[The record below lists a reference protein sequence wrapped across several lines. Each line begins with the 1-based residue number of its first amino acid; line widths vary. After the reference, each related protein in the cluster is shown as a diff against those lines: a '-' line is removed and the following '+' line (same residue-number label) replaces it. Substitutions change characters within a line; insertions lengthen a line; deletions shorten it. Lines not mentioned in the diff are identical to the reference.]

1 MASILDFEVVKVT
14 EIDAATPLLRGASR
28 ELFLSAV
35 LNPLHN
41 LLEEP
46 VAYLNDDE
54 FPPQLLW
61 KHEFIS
67 CVREYIESK
76 SVSDK

>member
-1 MASILDFEVVKVT
+1 MQLIEFSPE
-14 EIDAATPLLRGASR
+14 LRD
-28 ELFLSAV
+28 V
-35 LNPLHN
+35 LNEWAQDIDDLVDDDFD
-41 LLEEP
+41 E
-46 VAYLNDDE
+46 DE

-67 CVREYIESK
+67 SVREYIESK